1 MNKLISRVY
10 ACKANDAAW
19 SHVLYLIK
27 PKATEICDSRSFE
40 FRQTEFFPRLSVLDA
55 KLVRILIKSLD
66 D

>member
-27 PKATEICDSRSFE
+27 SKICDSWSFE
-40 FRQTEFFPRLSVLDA
+40 FRQTEFFPLDA

>member
-40 FRQTEFFPRLSVLDA
+40 FRQTEFFPLDA